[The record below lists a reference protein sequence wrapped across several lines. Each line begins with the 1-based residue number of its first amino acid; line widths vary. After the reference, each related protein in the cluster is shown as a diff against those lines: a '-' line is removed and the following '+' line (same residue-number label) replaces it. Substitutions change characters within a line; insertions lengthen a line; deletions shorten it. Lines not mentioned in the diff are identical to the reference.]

1 MKRNIAANQDGEKP
15 GDNEYRARIIGS
27 ER

>member
-1 MKRNIAANQDGEKP
+1 MKQDIAANQDGEKL
-15 GDNEYRARIIGS
+15 GDSEYRARIGEN

>member
-1 MKRNIAANQDGEKP
+1 MKQDIAANQDGEKL
-15 GDNEYRARIIGS
+15 GDSEYRARIIEN